1 MTATGATGFAST
13 VLLLLKTA
21 RRRAR
26 GRQSHQARLLK
37 QRRGYS
43 LGAFGLVLTLIFML
57 MIQGFA
63 ALAVVTAVSAGQYEE
78 VRGRG
83 LFVVGQ
89 RFYDQAPA
97 LQAAPDQVFD
107 EGDDPYAYQAARIVH
122 DHGGNADR
130 LARDLR
136 QAVAT
141 AGNARLIPREA
152 ATPGLAQL
160 GRSGAIT
167 GMLGG
172 LVVLWWMAMLICQGE
187 GLELDLQR
195 RRHPMWE
202 WLLSHPV
209 HPGAVFLADM
219 LAPLAA
225 GPGYWGAPL
234 FVGILYWVAQDVLA
248 GAAAA
253 LLIGVPLTV
262 ALSCA
267 GKALEIGA
275 LLRLPPRS
283 RGAVIGLIGWFGY
296 ASLIGL
302 FLIATVIEQIVPA
315 LSAPIAAMART
326 VGPAPRAFFGL
337 FMGLGAD
344 GSFSVLRGAVF
355 AWALSALM
363 IGWAVLF
370 SARSIRRGLSG
381 AFPADKLPARRSGK
395 TRFGRQPLYRKEFL
409 WFVRDRSAIVQTILI
424 PLTVAGVQLFNLRSV
439 VAHAGDAWNT
449 LCGAAIFFGTYFL
462 WVLGPKSLS
471 SEGPALWITL
481 TWPRGL
487 ESILKAKAWL
497 WSMIASAL
505 VLVILLAGCWLF
517 PQDAWKIA
525 LVALAWFV
533 FARSMAEK
541 AVTLVTVASETGET
555 PKVPAGQ
562 RWGASLGMLSFAI
575 GVTTQQWQI
584 AVVGIVFSWITAAAM
599 WENLRAR
606 LPYLYDPWSEVLPP
620 APTLMHAMIAISVLI
635 ECVSV
640 ITAIAAATGGME
652 TVAAISGVAYG
663 LCAVAVAIGVVRFLR
678 GRDVPLAAVW
688 TWDRPKGGNPW
699 LDPWLAVGVGGGAAL
714 GLAAHGYLAAVRLIP
729 AIDAMMRQSQAQM
742 QSIPGMTQSY
752 AAIAI
757 WMAPL
762 AEEFLFRGLL
772 YRALD
777 REWGGWKA
785 VVGAAAFFASYHP
798 ALSWAPVALLGAA
811 NCVLFRRSGSL
822 APCVLLHM
830 TYNAIVVGWA

>member
-1 MTATGATGFAST
+1 MTSASATGFWPT

-21 RRRAR
+21 RVRAR
-26 GRQSHQARLLK
+26 GRVRHQAKLLK
-37 QRRGYS
+37 QRRAYS
-43 LGAFGLVLTLIFML
+43 FGAFSLIITLIFML

-63 ALAVVTAVSAGQYEE
+63 ALAVITAVNAGQYEE
-78 VRGRG
+78 AHRRG
-83 LFVVGQ
+83 LLVVD
-89 RFYDQAPA
+89 RWFYDHAPA
-97 LQAAPDQVFD
+97 MQAAPDQVFED
-107 EGDDPYAYQAARIVH
+107 GYDPYVSEAARIVH
-122 DHGGNADR
+122 DHGGNAEN

-136 QAVAT
+136 QAVVASG
-141 AGNARLIPREA
+141 AARLIPLDE
-152 ATPGLAQL
+152 ATPGPSAL

-187 GLELDLQR
+187 GLELDIQR

-209 HPGAVFLADM
+209 QPGAVFLADM
-219 LAPLAA
+219 LAPLVAS
-225 GPGYWGAPL
+225 PSYWGAPL
-234 FVGILYWVAQDVLA
+234 FVGILYWVAQNVFA

-275 LLRLPPRS
+275 LLRLSPRS
-283 RGAVIGLIGWFGY
+283 RGAVIGMIGWFGY
-296 ASLIGL
+296 ASLVGL
-302 FLIATVIEQIVPA
+302 FLMSTGIEKIVPA
-315 LSAPIAAMART
+315 LSGPLAAMART
-326 VGPAPRAFFGL
+326 IGPAPRAFFGL

-344 GSFSVLRGAVF
+344 GSLSVLRGMLF
-355 AWALSALM
+355 AWVLSALM

-370 SARSIRRGLSG
+370 SARSIRRGLAG
-381 AFPADKLPARRSGK
+381 AFPADKLPARRPGK
-395 TRFGRQPLYRKEFL
+395 TQFGRQPLYRKEFL

-424 PLTVAGVQLFNLRSV
+424 PLTIAGVQLFNLRAV
-439 VAHAGDAWNT
+439 LAHAGDAWNT

-481 TWPRGL
+481 TWPQGL

-497 WSMIASAL
+497 WTMIASGL
-505 VLVILLAGCWLF
+505 VLLVLLSGCWLF

-525 LVALAWFV
+525 LVAVAWFV

-555 PKVPAGQ
+555 PKVSQGR

-575 GVTTQQWQI
+575 GVATQQWQL

-599 WENLRAR
+599 WQNLRAH
-606 LPYLYDPWSEVLPP
+606 LPYLYDPWSEVLPAP
-620 APTLMHAMIAISVLI
+620 PTLMHAMISISVLI

-640 ITAIAAATGGME
+640 ISAIAAATGGME
-652 TVAAISGVAYG
+652 TVAAIRGLAYG
-663 LCAVAVAIGVVRFLR
+663 LCAVVVAIGVVRFLR
-678 GRDVPLAAVW
+678 GRDVPLGTVW
-688 TWDRPKGGNPW
+688 NWDRLPLRNPL
-699 LDPWLAVGVGGGAAL
+699 LDPWLAVGLGGGAVL
-714 GLAAHGYLAAVRLIP
+714 GLAAHGYLAIVRLIP
-729 AIDAMMRQSQAQM
+729 AVETMMRQSQAQM
-742 QSIPGMTQSY
+742 QSIPGMAQSY
-752 AAIAI
+752 AVIAI

-785 VVGAAAFFASYHP
+785 VVGAAAFFAIYHP
-798 ALSWAPVALLGAA
+798 ALSWAPVAVLGAA

-822 APCVLLHM
+822 APCVVLHM
-830 TYNAIVVGWA
+830 TYNAIVLGWT